1 MLCPYMV
8 FTRYRRTL
16 IKWFAWGMTSNN
28 NVLKFQSKTELKFTK
43 SSLKIIPVCT
53 LGLVKY
59 YVLNTIFFM
68 IKDLVWSR
76 VIIFHVFIIALIT
89 TAAANDDTMKI
100 TDNRH
105 WTLSVYVALY
115 MEYFTEEILMLTA
128 ILDRRYHS
136 SRIFTN
142 EEAETPC
149 LRPHPSPTA
158 D

>member
-76 VIIFHVFIIALIT
+76 VIIFHVFIAAVIT

-105 WTLSVYVALY
+105 WTLPGYLALY
-115 MEYFTEEILMLTA
+115 MDYFTEEIFDAHSNPRRKVPLQSHFHKWRGWDSLPKATSLT
-128 ILDRRYHS
+128 Y
-136 SRIFTN
+136 
-142 EEAETPC
+142 
-149 LRPHPSPTA
+149 
-158 D
+158 